1 MAVDS
6 AWDVKIVNAATLATV
21 AFVPNY
27 IAVQVTDVI
36 NDVGGGSLEM
46 DFDDPVLA
54 DFYTNNS
61 SKYPWEGNF
70 AVLVSRNGTAI
81 ATFLIEDADIQYSGN
96 QRLVVMQGRGLAAC
110 LEWAVVLPENWD
122 ENLDPSDQNVAN
134 VSRGFGKSH
143 DTAAEL
149 DTGASPRYSIDS
161 PKHKAYG
168 GAAFTFLFKEAD
180 NGVNQTWTNYAL
192 GSADRNG
199 DAVDW
204 PLSLSAGDGSHDG
217 LLSGWSG
224 SAGTGTTQTLT
235 MANSKDSNGTTWT
248 TTATY
253 PADEVNYLFEI
264 PSGITYLEALNQLCA
279 ITSNAQWHVNA
290 SGVISIAKTLGT
302 DRSSTI
308 LLTIPNSTSSSR
320 QFRRPDLRT
329 FMFASNGFKV
339 ESQKNAT
346 QEAIFG
352 RREGFIGHQ
361 HADGQSNADAA
372 KQALDSVS
380 AALDEY
386 TFQYIETDTT
396 RAWIDFVPGD
406 TVKIEYEAGVTQ
418 DRQIVGLGLALT
430 PEEVRTE
437 VIIGDIIDGVLRRIQ
452 KKEGTGQYSD
462 QIELID
468 FKAGRIPDPPNTIT
482 STIKEGGPFNA
493 GVLVG
498 WTEPDGWENAVSH
511 YEVEVY
517 PTGKR
522 ADGSTNYRGKDTSG
536 SDVTYNDDPVRIKT
550 AGTNVLVNGL
560 GRPDGQYKAKVRTVN
575 HDQRESAWSSEST
588 FNLSSFNVTIVSGH
602 IASANYN
609 PGSAGWVIKAD
620 GSVEFENGT
629 FRGTI
634 DASKAHIGEF
644 NADRIPNLNASK
656 ITAGTIDAS
665 TVTITNLDA
674 DNITTGSLSASS
686 VSGGTLNTAIGVT
699 ASTVTFRG
707 DTTTDGTHQVEFN
720 QSDYNGASAMLFGK
734 TTSNAAYGKIVYG
747 DALTGGSGEP
757 SNSGISLRSGSGSGY
772 VTVTETGSENVYIH
786 ADDILTLST
795 GSTEASQYVKV
806 DHALEVNGT
815 LRAKDNCNVGPAYSG
830 FSKSAEQ
837 YLQVTHPTTAGIVI
851 GSASD
856 GYFRFGDAADNSV
869 GGFWY
874 NHFYN
879 LMTVKA
885 GGSNV
890 AHFLSGGFHPQT
902 TNTKDLGRTS
912 YYWDDV
918 YANGTINFSDVNA
931 KKDIENAT
939 LGLDF
944 IKALRPVQYKWKETK
959 GRTGA
964 RTHNGFIAQEVK
976 TVLGASASD
985 TALWCSATDDEDT
998 RLNPDTGEIEDN
1010 PNHGVTTESIRYTE
1024 LIGPIVKAIQEME
1037 TRLSALE

>member
-6 AWDVKIVNAATLATV
+6 AWDVKIVNATTLATV

-27 IAVQVTDVI
+27 IAVQVSDVI

-46 DFDDPVLA
+46 DFDDPMLS

-96 QRLVVMQGRGLAAC
+96 QRLVIMQGRGLAAC

-122 ENLDPSDQNVAN
+122 ENLDPPDTNVVN

-143 DTAAEL
+143 ETTAEL
-149 DTGASPRYSIDS
+149 DEGASPRYSIDS
-161 PKHKAYG
+161 PKYKAYG

-204 PLSLSAGDGSHDG
+204 PLSLSSE
-217 LLSGWSG
+217 LLTGWSG
-224 SAGTGTTQTLT
+224 SGSQTLAALT
-235 MANSKDSNGTTWT
+235 NEDSNGTTWT

-253 PADEVNYLFEI
+253 PAAEVNYLFEI

-279 ITSNAQWHVNA
+279 ITSNAQWYVNA

-352 RREGFIGHQ
+352 RREGFIGHE

-462 QIELID
+462 QIDLID
-468 FKAGRIPDPPNTIT
+468 FKAGRIPDPPNSIT
-482 STIKEGGPFNA
+482 TTVKEGGPFNS

-498 WTEPDGWENAVSH
+498 WAEPAGWENAVSH
-511 YEVEVY
+511 YEVEVT
-517 PTGKR
+517 PTGKKS
-522 ADGSTNYRGKDTSG
+522 DGNTIYRGVDTSG
-536 SDVTYNDDPVRIKT
+536 SPVTYNDDPVSIKT
-550 AGTNVLVNGL
+550 AGTSVLVNGL
-560 GRPDGQYKAKVRTVN
+560 GRPAGQYKAKVRTVN
-575 HDQRESAWSSEST
+575 IDQRASAWSTEST
-588 FNLSSFNVTIVSGH
+588 FALSSFNVTVVDGH
-602 IASANYN
+602 ISSSNYN
-609 PGSAGWVIKAD
+609 PGSAGWAIKAD
-620 GSVEFENGT
+620 GTVEFESGT
-629 FRGTI
+629 FRGDMIAGNFKTA
-634 DASKAHIGEF
+634 ASGT
-644 NADRIPNLNASK
+644 RIEMLSTSSNFMALHTANSVASYP
-656 ITAGTIDAS
+656 GQV
-665 TVTITNLDA
+665 TVNE
-674 DNITTGSLSASS
+674 G
-686 VSGGTLNTAIGVT
+686 
-699 ASTVTFRG
+699 
-707 DTTTDGTHQVEFN
+707 TDGTHGDHSNFQLLAPAMTGSYRPGISIRHYDDGDSWLNLGLTGSPTPQLNLQNFGGARQFFIDNVTQVFIDGAVYLDDALEEWSSSGYATVRRRD
-720 QSDYNGASAMLFGK
+720 SDGELVELTSSQRFKTNITSIPENKASA
-734 TTSNAAYGKIVYG
+734 I
-747 DALTGGSGEP
+747 D
-757 SNSGISLRSGSGSGY
+757 
-772 VTVTETGSENVYIH
+772 
-786 ADDILTLST
+786 
-795 GSTEASQYVKV
+795 Q
-806 DHALEVNGT
+806 
-815 LRAKDNCNVGPAYSG
+815 
-830 FSKSAEQ
+830 
-837 YLQVTHPTTAGIVI
+837 
-851 GSASD
+851 
-856 GYFRFGDAADNSV
+856 
-869 GGFWY
+869 
-874 NHFYN
+874 
-879 LMTVKA
+879 
-885 GGSNV
+885 
-890 AHFLSGGFHPQT
+890 
-902 TNTKDLGRTS
+902 
-912 YYWDDV
+912 
-918 YANGTINFSDVNA
+918 
-931 KKDIENAT
+931 
-939 LGLDF
+939 
-944 IKALRPVQYKWKETK
+944 LRPVYYQGNGDSGATSVGLIAEETYPIWPEAVNL
-959 GRTGA
+959 RP
-964 RTHNGFIAQEVK
+964 V
-976 TVLGASASD
+976 
-985 TALWCSATDDEDT
+985 DEDDKPIKQRADEELPT
-998 RLNPDTGEIEDN
+998 HTMVPWSINYEMLVVPLILKVQNLEKRL
-1010 PNHGVTTESIRYTE
+1010 
-1024 LIGPIVKAIQEME
+1024 A
-1037 TRLSALE
+1037 ALE

>member
-6 AWDVKIVNAATLATV
+6 VWDVRIVNATSLASLAYV
-21 AFVPNY
+21 QNY

-46 DFDDPVLA
+46 DFDDPMLA
-54 DFYTNNS
+54 DFYTNNG

-70 AVLVSRNGTAI
+70 AVQVVRDGTPI
-81 ATFLIEDADIQYSGN
+81 TTFLIEDADIQYSGD
-96 QRLVVMQGRGLAAC
+96 QRLVIMQGRGLAAC

-122 ENLDPSDQNVAN
+122 EGNTSDPDANVVN
-134 VSRGFGKSH
+134 VSRGFGKTH
-143 DTAAEL
+143 ETTDEL
-149 DTGASPRYSIDS
+149 DDGTHSIDN
-161 PKHKAYG
+161 PKFKAYG

-180 NGVNQTWTNYAL
+180 NGANQTWTNYAH

-199 DAVDW
+199 DRVDW
-204 PLSLSAGDGSHDG
+204 PLSLSSQ
-217 LLSGWSG
+217 LLTGWSG
-224 SAGTGTTQTLT
+224 SGVVGSTETLAALTNEDSFGTP
-235 MANSKDSNGTTWT
+235 WT
-248 TTATY
+248 STGTY

-264 PSGITYLEALNQLCA
+264 PSGITYLDALNQLCA
-279 ITSNAQWHVNA
+279 ITSNAQWYVNA
-290 SGVISIAKTLGT
+290 SGIIQIAKVLGT
-302 DRSSTI
+302 DVSETV
-308 LLTIPNSTSSSR
+308 LLTIPNATSSSR
-320 QFRRPDLRT
+320 SLRRPDLRT
-329 FMFASNGFKV
+329 FMFASNGFTI
-339 ESQKNAT
+339 ESQKNT
-346 QEAIFG
+346 SQESTFG

-372 KQALDSVS
+372 KQALDSVKDP
-380 AALDEY
+380 LDEY

-396 RAWIDFVPGD
+396 RAWFDFVPGS
-406 TVKIEYEAGVTQ
+406 TVKIEYETGVTQ

-550 AGTNVLVNGL
+550 SGTNVMVNGL
-560 GRPDGQYKAKVRTVN
+560 GRPDGKYKAKVRSVN
-575 HDQRESAWSSEST
+575 RDQRKSAWSTESE

-602 IASANYN
+602 IASSNYN

-674 DNITTGSLSASS
+674 DNITTGSLSASTI
-686 VSGGTLNTAIGVT
+686 SGGTLNTAIGVT

-707 DTTTDGTHQVEFN
+707 DTTSDGTHQVEFN
-720 QSDYNGASAMLFGK
+720 QDPYNGASAILFGK

-786 ADDILTLST
+786 ADDILLLST

>member
-46 DFDDPVLA
+46 DFDDPVLS

-122 ENLDPSDQNVAN
+122 ENLGDPDTNVAN

-143 DTAAEL
+143 DTTAEL

-161 PKHKAYG
+161 PKYKAYG
-168 GAAFTFLFKEAD
+168 GAAFTFIFKEAD

-199 DAVDW
+199 DPVDW
-204 PLSLSAGDGSHDG
+204 PLSLSGGDGSHDG

-339 ESQKNAT
+339 ESQKNT
-346 QEAIFG
+346 SQESTFG

-396 RAWIDFVPGD
+396 RAWIDFFPGD

-430 PEEVRTE
+430 TEEVRTE

-462 QIELID
+462 QIDLID

-517 PTGKR
+517 PTGLR

-588 FNLSSFNVTIVSGH
+588 FNLSSFNVTVVSGH

-609 PGSAGWVIKAD
+609 PGSAGWVIKANGD
-620 GSVEFENGT
+620 VEFESGT
-629 FRGTI
+629 FRGDL
-634 DASKAHIGEF
+634 DAAGGTFTGTMNASVVNAGTF
-644 NADRIPNLNASK
+644 SADRIPNLNASK

-665 TVTITNLDA
+665 SITITNLNA
-674 DNITTGSLSASS
+674 SNIAS
-686 VSGGTLNTAIGVT
+686 GTLNTAIDVD
-699 ASTVTFRG
+699 ASTVTFH
-707 DTTTDGTHQVEFN
+707 GTGTQQIEFN
-720 QSDYNGASAMLFGK
+720 QTAYSSGSAIKFGTDSDED
-734 TTSNAAYGKIVYG
+734 AYGYLLYG
-747 DALTGGSGEP
+747 PLTGGGVP
-757 SNSGISLRSGSGSGY
+757 TMNGISIKNNPADSYISIGDSGSYFVDIKSNNILRLESG
-772 VTVTETGSENVYIH
+772 TNESSEWVEVSNKLKVKS
-786 ADDILTLST
+786 TL
-795 GSTEASQYVKV
+795 YV
-806 DHALEVNGT
+806 DHST
-815 LRAKDNCNVGPAYSG
+815 SG
-830 FSKSAEQ
+830 SI
-837 YLQVTHPTTAGIVI
+837 L
-851 GSASD
+851 
-856 GYFRFGDAADNSV
+856 
-869 GGFWY
+869 
-874 NHFYN
+874 
-879 LMTVKA
+879 
-885 GGSNV
+885 
-890 AHFLSGGFHPQT
+890 
-902 TNTKDLGRTS
+902 
-912 YYWDDV
+912 
-918 YANGTINFSDVNA
+918 YANGTQVGINDSTPSYTLDVGGTCRVQGDMALTSSTSNYIHWA
-931 KKDIENAT
+931 PPSGSGTDARWGTVFGIYYLMKYSSLRNDKENMST
-939 LGLDF
+939 DLGEWLTPDMVDRMSPTMF
-944 IKALRPVQYKWKETK
+944 NRK
-959 GRTGA
+959 G
-964 RTHNGFIAQEVK
+964 QK
-976 TVLGASASD
+976 
-985 TALWCSATDDEDT
+985 
-998 RLNPDTGEIEDN
+998 TGEKLPEIGWIAEDLQEIS
-1010 PNHGVTTESIRYTE
+1010 PFLAQCSTDAEGEQRLEGVDTI
-1024 LIGPIVKAIQEME
+1024 AITSLLTLALKDARSTIADLE
-1037 TRLSALE
+1037 TRLSALES